1 MRKIKMEFNKRIIN
15 FLSIVRESNG
25 RLELEDLSVL
35 RNPKND
41 WDVYYRDMYLM
52 MVDKDL
58 LLEED
63 LIKKKNEHV
72 TI

>member
-41 WDVYYRDMYLM
+41 WDVYYKNTYLM
-52 MVDKDL
+52 VVDKDL

-63 LIKKKNEHV
+63 LISE
-72 TI
+72 